1 MFLRK
6 EAVHRGAHDL
16 FFIFDLQQ
24 FNSAIIA
31 VGDHQCICIQNKDA
45 IQGRVVDSVHKLF
58 LLHDR
63 LLVVAVDAYDGEGEE
78 CSEQQGK
85 QQVAVIQ
92 PAEHVCDVN
101 LVMIFL
107 GTDIIAEK
115 QAGEGQQVGKNKLPQ
130 IPGKADDEGH
140 DQ

>member
-6 EAVHRGAHDL
+6 EAVHGHAHDL

-31 VGDHQCICIQNKDA
+31 IGDHQCIRIQNKDA

-63 LLVVAVDAYDGEGEE
+63 LLVVAVDAYDGDGEE

-92 PAEHVCDVN
+92 PAEHMCDVN

-107 GTDIIAEK
+107 GTEK
-115 QAGEGQQVGKNKLPQ
+115 IQKTQAGGGR
-130 IPGKADDEGH
+130 GGD
-140 DQ
+140 